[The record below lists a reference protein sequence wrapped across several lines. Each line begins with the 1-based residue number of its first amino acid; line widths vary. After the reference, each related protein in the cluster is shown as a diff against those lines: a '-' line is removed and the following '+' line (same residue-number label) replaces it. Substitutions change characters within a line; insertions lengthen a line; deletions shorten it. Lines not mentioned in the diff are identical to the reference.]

1 MSEQAERLFEQA
13 LALEPTARSAFVENA
28 SSSNS
33 QLREEVMSLL
43 EEADNADEF
52 FDRLGAAVFPSSF
65 SIDGDESPRDQPQ
78 DPVLPE
84 GHVVG
89 HYRIV
94 SLIGSGGMGTVYRA
108 HDTRLHRDVALKFLP
123 SSLSAEPDAQERL
136 LMEARAVAAL
146 DHPNVCS
153 IHEIGETDDNRL
165 FIAMPCYEGETLK
178 EQLRRGA
185 MSVQDSVATAI
196 QIARGLA
203 AAHARGIVHRDVKP
217 GNVIT
222 GSDGTV
228 RLLDFGLA
236 IAIDASRTS
245 SGSTRGTVAYMSPE
259 QARGDALDQRTD
271 LWSLGVLLYE
281 MLAGVRPFRG
291 ANAHAVLQAIF
302 TENPEPI
309 SQRCTEIS
317 PALGSIVDR
326 LLQKDPAKRRESVAA
341 VLADLEQTLPLDSK
355 PSRQPFF
362 SRRGAVVAL
371 TLMLLLLV
379 FGFPAWRNLR
389 DESLLNRSATTK
401 ARPSIAVLPLANLG
415 SDSSDAA
422 LATGMTEAL
431 IATLAIASDVRVI
444 ASTSVA
450 GFKGSKIDVRK
461 IADSLAVS
469 NILEG
474 GLQKIGSRLHLQV
487 RLVDGKD
494 GATRWSQ
501 SYDREFKETF
511 AVQEDIAR
519 AVAGELELR
528 FDRDRQFVRHRPRS
542 IAAYEL
548 YLRGS
553 DPILLRSQSGIWKAQ
568 EYFTQAIAVDSAY
581 AAAHAGLAIVY
592 LRRAR
597 NASDPGMPP
606 PKLLALAEAEARK
619 AIALDATVAEG
630 HYSLGR
636 VLEANL
642 SFPAAN
648 TAIRRAIALDPSRS
662 VYRRGLLYVQA
673 WSARPEEGLAE
684 ARRALETDPLT
695 PYALANIAGGLYGM
709 RRYDEALTQL
719 QSLAAVKPPL
729 QGVSFSIAQV
739 YAKKQMLPEAI
750 AALRPGAEA
759 GDPMFQALLGHML
772 ARSGQREEANR
783 ILADLVTRQ
792 KRTGAGAFQIA
803 IVHAGLGELDQT
815 FTWLDK
821 AIDDLSIASFIM
833 GPTFD
838 ELHRDPRFER
848 FRARLKLQ
856 KARRTAAEL
865 MTIATCGVRSV
876 GCTLLN
882 TSGSSR

>member
-13 LALEPTARSAFVENA
+13 LACEPEARTSFVEKA
-28 SSSNS
+28 ALGDPR
-33 QLREEVMSLL
+33 LREEVISMLA
-43 EEADNADEF
+43 EAEAADEF
-52 FDRLGAAVFPSSF
+52 FDRLSSAVYPASF
-65 SIDGDESPRDQPQ
+65 SIDGDESPAERPQ

-84 GHVVG
+84 GYVVG
-89 HYRIV
+89 HYQIV

-108 HDTRLHRDVALKFLP
+108 HDTRLGRDVALKFLP
-123 SSLSAEPDAQERL
+123 SYAGAEPDAQQRL

-165 FIAMPCYEGETLK
+165 FIAMPCYAGETLK
-178 EQLRRGA
+178 ERLHREP
-185 MSVQDSVATAI
+185 MSAEESVATAV

-217 GNVIT
+217 GNIML

-236 IAIDASRTS
+236 IALDASLSS

-281 MLAGVRPFRG
+281 MLTGVRPFRG
-291 ANAHAVLQAIF
+291 ANAHAILQGIF
-302 TENPEPI
+302 NEQPEPI
-309 SQRCTEIS
+309 SNRRPGTAPELAQ
-317 PALGSIVDR
+317 IVER
-326 LLQKDPAKRRESVAA
+326 LLQKKQAQRYGSAPE
-341 VLADLEQTLPLDSK
+341 VLADLEQTLSSGSSAS
-355 PSRQPFF
+355 SRSFVTT
-362 SRRGAVVAL
+362 RRAVLAASL
-371 TLMLLLLV
+371 LLLLV
-379 FGFPAWRNLR
+379 LIALPAWRSLR
-389 DESLLNRSATTK
+389 NEDLLARAAANKS
-401 ARPSIAVLPLANLG
+401 RPSIAVLPLANL
-415 SDSSDAA
+415 SPDSSDAA

-431 IATLAIASDVRVI
+431 IATLAGAGDVRVI

-450 GFKGSKIDVRK
+450 GFKDSKIDVRK
-461 IADSLAVS
+461 IADSLGVS

-474 GLQKIGSRLHLQV
+474 GLRKSGSRLQLQV
-487 RLVDGKD
+487 RLIDGKD

-501 SYDREFKETF
+501 SYDRDFKETF
-511 AVQEDIAR
+511 AVQGEIAR
-519 AVAGELELR
+519 EVAGELGHR
-528 FDRDRQFVRHRPRS
+528 FDRDRQFARHHPRS

-553 DPILLRSQSGIWKAQ
+553 DPILLRTQSGIWKAQ
-568 EYFTQAIAVDSAY
+568 EFFNQAIAVDSSY

-606 PKLLALAEAEARK
+606 PKLLALAEEEARK
-619 AIALDATVAEG
+619 AIALDGTVAEG

-636 VLEANL
+636 VLEEAL
-642 SFPAAN
+642 DFPAAS

-673 WSARPEEGLAE
+673 WTARPEEGLAE
-684 ARRALETDPLT
+684 ARRALETDPLN

-709 RRYDEALTQL
+709 RRYDEALAQL
-719 QSLAAVKPPL
+719 QSLAAIKPPL
-729 QGVSFSIAQV
+729 QGVSFAIAQV
-739 YAKKQMLPEAI
+739 YAKKQMMPEAI
-750 AALRPGAEA
+750 AALRPAAEA

-772 ARSGQREEANR
+772 ARSAHREEANR
-783 ILADLVTRQ
+783 ILADLVARQ

-815 FTWLDK
+815 FAWLDK
-821 AIDDLSIASFIM
+821 AIDDRSISSFIM

-838 ELHRDPRFER
+838 DLHADPRFGR

-856 KARRTAAEL
+856 
-865 MTIATCGVRSV
+865 
-876 GCTLLN
+876 
-882 TSGSSR
+882 